1 MSSVAYIGEFIT
13 LSLMAIALGMDAF
26 SVGLGMGMI
35 PLRLRRIFSIGVV
48 VGLFHVIMPFAG
60 IILGYFLSSHLGSIA
75 TYAGG
80 ILLLILG
87 VQMFFSS
94 FKDDAGPMIK
104 PMGMGLIIFALSVSL
119 DSFSVG
125 LSLGMSNVRTV
136 LTLIL
141 FGAFSM
147 ILTWGGLLLGK
158 KVRGVLGKY
167 SEMLGGSILCSFG
180 LQLILS

>member
-1 MSSVAYIGEFIT
+1 MSIAYIGEFIT

-60 IILGYFLSSHLGSIA
+60 IILGYFLSSQLGAIA

-87 VQMFFSS
+87 VQMFLSS
-94 FKDDAGPMIK
+94 FKDSVTVLK
-104 PMGMGLIIFALSVSL
+104 PIGMGMIIFALSVSL

-141 FGAFSM
+141 FGAVSM
-147 ILTWGGLLLGK
+147 FLTWLGLLLGRR
-158 KVRGVLGKY
+158 VQGVLGKY